1 MINEAFGGDKKLPMN
16 SLLARYERR
25 LIDSNVHRFPD
36 WIEGYHLTLTTLLWS
51 IGLIIFGWL
60 ARNNYYWLWGSS
72 IMLFLQWFTDSFDGA
87 LGRYRD
93 TGIPRWGYYM
103 DHFLDFVFMS
113 SVLIGYSFLLD
124 GSNRQIVYLLIPVSG
139 CFIVSSYLA
148 FGATNE
154 FKITYLGTGPT
165 EIRIYFIILNCLI
178 IWFGIGW
185 VEKILVYILI
195 VSIAVLCIVVYRTQR
210 YIWKIDMAE
219 KKTRDPALR
228 EAREYKQQGRT
239 DSS

>member
-1 MINEAFGGDKKLPMN
+1 MINESFGGDKKLPMN

-36 WIEGYHLTLTTLLWS
+36 WLKGYHLTLTTFLWS

-60 ARNNYYWLWGSS
+60 ARNNNYYWLWGSS

-113 SVLIGYSFLLD
+113 SVLIGYSFFARWL
-124 GSNRQIVYLLIPVSG
+124 QQ
-139 CFIVSSYLA
+139 A
-148 FGATNE
+148 
-154 FKITYLGTGPT
+154 
-165 EIRIYFIILNCLI
+165 NCLSFDTCFRLFYSKLLLGL
-178 IWFGIGW
+178 WGD
-185 VEKILVYILI
+185 
-195 VSIAVLCIVVYRTQR
+195 Q
-210 YIWKIDMAE
+210 
-219 KKTRDPALR
+219 
-228 EAREYKQQGRT
+228 
-239 DSS
+239 

>member
-1 MINEAFGGDKKLPMN
+1 MVNEAFGGDKKLPMK
-16 SLLARYERR
+16 SLLARHDRR
-25 LIDSNVHRFPD
+25 LIDSNIHRFPIWVED
-36 WIEGYHLTLTTLLWS
+36 YHLTLMTVPWS

-60 ARNNYYWLWGSS
+60 ARYNYHWLWGSS
-72 IMLFLQWFTDSFDGA
+72 MMLFLQWFTDSFDGA

-93 TGIPRWGYYM
+93 TGIPKWGFYM

-124 GSNRQIVYLLIPVSG
+124 GSNRQIIYLLIPVSG
-139 CFIVSSYLA
+139 CFMVSSYLA

-154 FKITYLGTGPT
+154 FKITYLGAGPT

-178 IWFGIGW
+178 IWLGIVW
-185 VEKILVYILI
+185 IEKVLVYILI
-195 VSIAVLCIVVYRTQR
+195 VLIAVLGIVVYRTQK

-219 KKTRDPALR
+219 KRT
-228 EAREYKQQGRT
+228 REYEQEEIAKQE
-239 DSS
+239 